1 MKKIAIA
8 AILALAASATAA
20 NAYDRGGN
28 IDQRQ
33 YNQQHRIQQGV
44 RSGQLTRYEAARLQA
59 EQARIR
65 RMELAAKRDGHV
77 SRYEAARIRAAQQAA
92 SRHIYQQKH
101 DGERRYGGGWAKRR
115 WW

>member
-8 AILALAASATAA
+8 TVFALAATATAA

-33 YNQQHRIQQGV
+33 YRQQQRIQQGV
-44 RSGQLTRYEAARLQA
+44 RSGQLTRWEAARLQA

-65 RMELAAKRDGHV
+65 RMEAAAKRDGHV
-77 SRYEAARIRAAQQAA
+77 DRYEAARIRAAQNAA
-92 SRHIYQQKH
+92 GRHIAQEKH
-101 DGERRYGGGWAKRR
+101 DGQRRYGGGWAKRR

>member
-1 MKKIAIA
+1 MKMIAIA
-8 AILALAASATAA
+8 TVLALATTATAA

-33 YNQQHRIQQGV
+33 YQQQQRIQQGV
-44 RSGQLTRYEAARLQA
+44 RTGQLTRGEAVRLRA

-65 RMELAAKRDGHV
+65 RMEAAAKRDGRV
-77 SRYEAARIRAAQQAA
+77 NRYEAARIRAAQQAA
-92 SRHIYQQKH
+92 SRHIYREKH
-101 DGERRYGGGWAKRR
+101 DGQRTYGGWSKRR